1 MESCCSGQAG
11 TGGIEQDAVPTSAQL
26 RIQFIRDNP
35 ELLRSFATSLLLQM
49 LQVYNGSVV
58 SQVILF

>member
-1 MESCCSGQAG
+1 M
-11 TGGIEQDAVPTSAQL
+11 PTSAQL

-35 ELLRSFATSLLLQM
+35 ELLRSFATSLLPQM

>member
-1 MESCCSGQAG
+1 MA
-11 TGGIEQDAVPTSAQL
+11 TSAQL

-35 ELLRSFATSLLLQM
+35 ELLRSFASSLLPQM

-58 SQVILF
+58 SQVGMLLCPKGRC